1 MQIQRLP
8 HSDIS
13 NFSEL
18 IRLYA
23 DVFEMKNFKVPPRDH
38 LQELMSDKNFLV
50 FVAIENNKVVGG
62 LTVYVLQQ
70 YYSTKPHAYLYDLG
84 IATEFQRKGIGRK
97 LITALNAYCKTEGI
111 EEVFVQADKVDQ
123 HALDFYRS
131 TPVSAESEVVQ
142 FSYATKR

>member
-8 HSDIS
+8 HSDVS

-23 DVFEMKNFKVPPRDH
+23 DVFGMSNFKVPPRDH
-38 LQELMSDKNFLV
+38 LQEIMSNKNLIV

-62 LTVYVLQQ
+62 LTAYVLEQ
-70 YYSTKPHAYLYDLG
+70 YYSTKPLAYLYDIG
-84 IATEFQRKGIGRK
+84 IALEFQRQGIGAK
-97 LITALNAYCKTEGI
+97 LITALNTYCKSEGF

-131 TPVSAESEVVQ
+131 TPISGESEVVQ
-142 FSYATKR
+142 FSYKMK